1 MNEAVTFG
9 RGLVGVL
16 SSPISATGS
25 DTVGAILV
33 NPGVVSRIGP
43 HRINVQVSRALALRG
58 VPSLRMDLSGVG
70 DSIAS
75 SEARSSKEIWTDDV
89 ISALEYLEEAH
100 GLSRCVVIG
109 KCTGARIAAE
119 AALQTSRVAG
129 IVPINFGAPPA
140 LIEIPRRR
148 RWRNWR
154 WWRLSTLHSID
165 SIATKLRIGAKLPTT
180 DESSP
185 PPSEDVDFF
194 GSDPAEIISV
204 WRKVLTADIPVLA
217 VYSEFDGHYDFF
229 LQHIRPVIKR
239 EHLADSLELE
249 VIKYA
254 DHTMS
259 LSRTQED
266 FCDVVVKWF
275 CRHFPAAVG

>member
-16 SSPISATGS
+16 SSPNSVTGS

-33 NPGVVSRIGP
+33 NPGIVSRIGP
-43 HRINVQVSRALALRG
+43 HRINVQLSRALALRG

-70 DSIAS
+70 DSLAS

-119 AALQTSRVAG
+119 AALQTPRVAG

-140 LIEIPRRR
+140 MTEIPRSR

-154 WWRLSTLHSID
+154 WWRLFALNN
-165 SIATKLRIGAKLPTT
+165 IATNLRTGPKLLTT
-180 DESSP
+180 DESSL

-204 WRKVLTADIPVLA
+204 WRKALTAGIPVLA

-254 DHTMS
+254 DHTMT
-259 LSRTQED
+259 LPRTQED

-275 CRHFPAAVG
+275 CRHFPATVG